1 MNNVGVPQ
9 SVVQWLFEV
18 TQQIYGRHDP
28 KTTFNEVLLC
38 ISQFR
43 QLRLRT
49 RNYSYFDNNNNDDA
63 NGCSDRGDSSMTASN
78 APLILNIHGR
88 LSKEEIPIL
97 VWVPLEFPRVPPK
110 LSIDME
116 LCRDKSLKLK
126 LSPYV
131 DSQGNVNI
139 PSWSLRQGQ
148 STGQYSITYGI
159 QEFIQLVDL
168 GYIGFIKERESTS
181 TSVPTSTS
189 NKPPLPDKPPLPPKP
204 PGKHVSTSPTQPA
217 QPLSTSQTQLTT
229 ASPIAPISKPIQ
241 APVPPAIP
249 ERTYKHGPKIPTRA
263 KQQQQEPKT
272 KSTAPPSIPDFV
284 DSVATAPNGEPT
296 SKLRQQILRDFAQL
310 VNELRVTE
318 THKVETE
325 VTQRKRAIED
335 AISQFKE
342 RLNYQKQAAQ
352 YMHDNVELV
361 KTRLQD
367 EMKMITD
374 FKNSRLDSLG
384 NPDPDDIAI
393 CDVKAIEQMYDLVS
407 RDSAL
412 TDAIKLCYDLL
423 NKGLVE
429 LELYIK
435 ETRRLAREQFLVRV
449 HIRKIASY
457 LQ

>member
-1 MNNVGVPQ
+1 MNNMGVPE
-9 SVVQWLFEV
+9 SVIKWLFEV
-18 TQQIYGRHDP
+18 TQQIYGRYDP

-49 RNYSYFDNNNNDDA
+49 RNYSFSNDG
-63 NGCSDRGDSSMTASN
+63 NGDRSTTAKN
-78 APLILNIHGR
+78 VTLILNIHGR
-88 LSKEEIPIL
+88 LTKEDIPIL
-97 VWVPLEFPRVPPK
+97 VWVPLEFPQVPPK
-110 LSIDME
+110 LSIDMV
-116 LCRDKSLKLK
+116 LCGDKGLKLK
-126 LSPYV
+126 LSQYV
-131 DSQGNVNI
+131 DSQGNVSI

-148 STGQYSITYGI
+148 SAGQYSITYGI

-168 GYIGFIKERESTS
+168 GYIGFIKDREST
-181 TSVPTSTS
+181 PTSAPTS
-189 NKPPLPDKPPLPPKP
+189 AFTKPPLPEKPPLPPKP
-204 PGKHVSTSPTQPA
+204 PGKHVSAPLMQPT
-217 QPLSTSQTQLTT
+217 TV
-229 ASPIAPISKPIQ
+229 SPIEPTARPIQ

-249 ERTYKHGPKIPTRA
+249 ERTYKRSPQIPTRG
-263 KQQQQEPKT
+263 QQQQQQQTQT
-272 KSTAPPSIPDFV
+272 KSTLPPSIPDFV
-284 DSVATAPNGEPT
+284 DSVATTPNGEPT

-310 VNELRVTE
+310 VNELRATE
-318 THKVETE
+318 AHKVETE

-342 RLNYQKQAAQ
+342 RLTYQRQAAK

-361 KTRLQD
+361 KTRLED
-367 EMKMITD
+367 EMKMVTD

-449 HIRKIASY
+449 HIREIASC